1 MSNAIRVDIVQG
13 IPVRIKDLFQWDTGQ
28 VLEIHGSNL
37 SGTIEGRFSVNG
49 MEPTSDQ
56 QGTITDGVAK
66 IAIPDSVLK
75 KSGKLKVYIRK
86 TDESSATTEYVA
98 VGMIRKA
105 EKPSGNAESALSLQ
119 NKTVTPSKKIQSVTA
134 DSGYDALGKVT
145 VNAIPSDYIQP
156 SGEKKITANG
166 TFDVKSYASAKVN
179 VPSSGAD
186 TSDATATASNIESGY
201 SAYTAAGKTDGTL
214 EKKTSV
220 TVAGGTAGYGSGTGT
235 NGPFVNIK
243 VKLGGTKNAIITP
256 DTQLQLQ
263 ATASQFGDA
272 TESDVRA
279 GKTFTSAS
287 GLKKTGTYK
296 GAASVGTVSGSVK
309 LSANADTI
317 TVDTGLSEVKGF
329 LLYKEA
335 GSGKNSTHGWIKTD
349 IASFLMYFTYS
360 THFPT
365 KGYDTEVG
373 GLIAVSGG
381 TVTCKQRSSS
391 YPVLSGTYNWIAW

>member
-1 MSNAIRVDIVQG
+1 MSNVIRVDIIPE
-13 IPVRIKDLFQWDTGQ
+13 IPVRIKDLYQWDTGQ

-49 MEPTSDQ
+49 MEPTLDQ
-56 QGTITDGVAK
+56 QGTITGGVAK

-86 TDESSATTEYVA
+86 TDKSSATTEYVA
-98 VGMIRKA
+98 VGMIRKT

-156 SGEKKITANG
+156 SGEKGITTNG
-166 TFDVKSYASAKVN
+166 TFDVKSYASANVN

-220 TVAGGTAGYGSGTGT
+220 TVAGGNAGYGSG
-235 NGPFVNIK
+235 NGVIEPFVNIK
-243 VKLGGTKNAIITP
+243 AKLGGTKNAIITP
-256 DTQLQLQ
+256 NTQLQLQ

-279 GKTFTSAS
+279 GKTFTSKD
-287 GLKKTGTYK
+287 GIKLTGTDS
-296 GAASVGTVSGSVK
+296 GAATASGSVT
-309 LSANADTI
+309 LSADASEI
-317 TVDTGLSEVKGF
+317 VVDTGLAAVNGF
-329 LLYKEA
+329 ILYKEA
-335 GSGKNSTHGWIKTD
+335 DSDKNSTHGWIKTD

-365 KGYDTEVG
+365 KGYDTEVDS
-373 GLIAVSGG
+373 LIAVSGG

-391 YPVLSGTYNWIAW
+391 YPILSGTYNWIAW

>member
-1 MSNAIRVDIVQG
+1 MSNVIRIDIVPG
-13 IPVRIKDLFQWDTGQ
+13 IPVRIRDLFQWDAGQ

-49 MEPTSDQ
+49 MEPTLDQ

-86 TDESSATTEYVA
+86 TDKSSATTEYVA

-156 SGEKKITANG
+156 SGEKEITANG
-166 TFDVKSYASAKVN
+166 TFDIKSYASAKVN

-220 TVAGGTAGYGSGTGT
+220 TVAGGNAGYGSGTGT
-235 NGPFVNIK
+235 IEPFVNIK
-243 VKLGGTKNAIITP
+243 AKFGGTKNAIITP
-256 DTQLQLQ
+256 NTQLQLQ
-263 ATASQFGDA
+263 AIASQFGDA

-279 GKTFTSAS
+279 GKTFTSKS
-287 GLKKTGTYK
+287 GLKLTGTDS
-296 GAASVGTVSGSVK
+296 GAATASGNVT
-309 LSANADTI
+309 LSADASEI
-317 TVDTGLSEVKGF
+317 VVDTGLAAVNGF
-329 LLYKEA
+329 ILYKEA
-335 GSGKNSTHGWIKTD
+335 DAGKNSTHGWIKTD

-365 KGYDTEVG
+365 KGYDTAVD

-391 YPVLSGTYNWIAW
+391 YPILSGTYNWIAW

>member
-1 MSNAIRVDIVQG
+1 MSNVIRIDIVPG
-13 IPVRIKDLFQWDTGQ
+13 IPVRLRDLFQWDAGQ

-49 MEPTSDQ
+49 MEPTLDQ

-86 TDESSATTEYVA
+86 TDKSSATTEYVA

-119 NKTVTPSKKIQSVTA
+119 NKTITPSEKIQSVTA

-156 SGEKKITANG
+156 SGEKEITANG
-166 TFDVKSYASAKVN
+166 TFDIKSYESVKVN

-220 TVAGGTAGYGSGTGT
+220 TVAGGNAGYGSGTGT
-235 NGPFVNIK
+235 IEPFVNIK
-243 VKLGGTKNAIITP
+243 AKFGGTKNAIITP
-256 DTQLQLQ
+256 NTQLQLQ

-279 GKTFTSAS
+279 GKTFTSKS
-287 GLKKTGTYK
+287 GLKLTGTDS
-296 GAASVGTVSGSVK
+296 GATTASGSVT
-309 LSANADTI
+309 LSADASEI
-317 TVDTGLSEVKGF
+317 VVDTGLAAVNGF
-329 LLYKEA
+329 ILYKEA
-335 GSGKNSTHGWIKTD
+335 DAGKNSTHGWIKTD
-349 IASFLMYFTYS
+349 IASFLMYFTHS

-365 KGYDTEVG
+365 KGYDTEVD
-373 GLIAVSGG
+373 GLIAVSRG

-391 YPVLSGTYNWIAW
+391 YPILSGTYNWIAW

>member
-1 MSNAIRVDIVQG
+1 MSNAIRIDIVPG
-13 IPVRIKDLFQWDTGQ
+13 VPVRIKDLFQWDTGQ

-56 QGTITDGVAK
+56 QGTITGGVAK

-98 VGMIRKA
+98 VGMIRKS
-105 EKPSGNAESALSLQ
+105 EKPSGSAEAALSLQ

-156 SGEKKITANG
+156 SGEKEITTNG

-179 VPSSGAD
+179 VPSSGTD
-186 TSDATATASNIESGY
+186 TSDATA
-201 SAYTAAGKTDGTL
+201 
-214 EKKTSV
+214 
-220 TVAGGTAGYGSGTGT
+220 
-235 NGPFVNIK
+235 
-243 VKLGGTKNAIITP
+243 
-256 DTQLQLQ
+256 
-263 ATASQFGDA
+263 
-272 TESDVRA
+272 
-279 GKTFTSAS
+279 
-287 GLKKTGTYK
+287 
-296 GAASVGTVSGSVK
+296 SGSVT
-309 LSANADTI
+309 LSADASEI
-317 TVDTGLSEVKGF
+317 VVDTGLAAVNGF
-329 LLYKEA
+329 ILYKEA
-335 GSGKNSTHGWIKTD
+335 DAGKNSTHGWIKTD

-365 KGYDTEVG
+365 KGYDTEVD

-381 TVTCKQRSSS
+381 IVTCKQRSSS
-391 YPVLSGTYNWIAW
+391 YPILSGTYNWIAW